1 MSDKLVVSAS
11 PHVKTNVT
19 TDNLM
24 LAVII
29 ALIPAM
35 LVSFMYFGIGAIK
48 VVITSVA
55 GCVLFEY
62 LVQKY
67 LIKGKNTIK
76 DLSAILSGILL
87 AFNLPSSLPIGII
100 LIGCFVT
107 IVITKMSYGGI
118 GKNLFNPALVGRV
131 FLLIS
136 FPVHMTNWPVPSFLD
151 FSLVD
156 ADTSA
161 TVLSVIKTN
170 LMQGMTM
177 SEIMNSL
184 PSYKDLF
191 IGNMG
196 GSLGEVSAIALL
208 LGGVYIIWK
217 KIITWHIPVYYIGT
231 VFVLTTILWAFN
243 PQGFAN
249 PILHLLS
256 GGLMLGAIFMA
267 TDYVTSPMSEK
278 GKIVFAVGCGVL
290 TVIIRLWGAY
300 PEGVSFAILIMNA
313 FVPLIDKFYKPR
325 VFGTGVK

>member
-1 MSDKLVVSAS
+1 MDKLVVSAS
-11 PHVKTNVT
+11 PHIKTNIT
-19 TDNLM
+19 TDKLM
-24 LAVII
+24 LAVVI
-29 ALIPAM
+29 ALLPAM
-35 LVSFMYFGIGAIK
+35 LVSFMYFGLGAVK
-48 VVITSVA
+48 VVVTSVA
-55 GCVLFEY
+55 GCVIFEY
-62 LVQKY
+62 LVQRY
-67 LIKGKNTIK
+67 FIKGKNTIG
-76 DLSAILSGILL
+76 DFSAILSGLLL

-107 IVITKMSYGGI
+107 IVITKMSYGGL

-136 FPVHMTNWPVPSFLD
+136 FPVHMTNWPVPSFMD

-177 SEIMNSL
+177 SEIMKDL

-196 GSLGEVSAIALL
+196 GSLGEVSALALII
-208 LGGVYIIWK
+208 GGVYLVWK
-217 KIITWHIPVYYIGT
+217 KIITWHIPVIYIAT
-231 VFVLTTILWAFN
+231 VFVLTSVLWVFN
-243 PQGFAN
+243 HEGFAN
-249 PILHLLS
+249 PLLHLLS

-267 TDYVTSPMSEK
+267 TDYVTSPMALK
-278 GKIVFAVGCGVL
+278 GKVIFAIGCGLL
-290 TVIIRLWGAY
+290 TVVIRLWGAY

-313 FVPLIDKFYKPR
+313 FVPLIDKYYKPR
-325 VFGTGVK
+325 VFGKGVK